1 MSLKE
6 YIIGKMLL
14 SIFVSAVLYS
24 FTFIELLKQY
34 GDLSVISLLFFIIFS
49 YVIFRGGYNTARSKN
64 KQLFSQFFLVATG
77 IKMFLS
83 LTIVLIY
90 FIIVK
95 PSTQYFIIPFFFVYI
110 CYTIF
115 EVYIL
120 TKLGNSKS

>member
-6 YIIGKMLL
+6 YIVGKLLL

-24 FTFIELLKQY
+24 FTFIKLLKQY
-34 GDLSVISLLFFIIFS
+34 SDLSVISLLFFILFS
-49 YVIFRGGYNTARSKN
+49 FVLFRGGKDTARSKN
-64 KQLFSQFFLVATG
+64 KQLFSQFFLVATAV
-77 IKMFLS
+77 KMFLS
-83 LTIVLIY
+83 LTVVLIY

-120 TKLGNSKS
+120 TKLGNSK

>member
-1 MSLKE
+1 MSFKD
-6 YIIGKMLL
+6 YIISKFLL
-14 SIFVSAVLYS
+14 SLFVSAVLYG
-24 FTFIELLKQY
+24 FTYIDLLKQHS
-34 GDLSVISLLFFIIFS
+34 DLSVISLLFFILFTF
-49 YVIFRGGYNTARSKN
+49 VLFRGGQNTAKSKN
-64 KQLFSQFFLVATG
+64 KQLFSQFFLVATS

-90 FIIVK
+90 FIVLK

>member
-1 MSLKE
+1 MSFKE
-6 YIIGKMLL
+6 YFIGKLLL

-24 FTFIELLKQY
+24 FTFIELLSHY
-34 GDLSVISLLFFIIFS
+34 SDLSVISLLFFILFS
-49 YVIFRGGYNTARSKN
+49 FILFRGGSNTAKSKN
-64 KQLFSQFFLVATG
+64 KHLFSQFFLLATG

-83 LTIVLIY
+83 LSVVLIY
-90 FIIVK
+90 YFVTK
-95 PSTQYFIIPFFFVYI
+95 PSSQYFIIPFFFVYL